1 MNWVWPMAPAHD
13 PFIAAH
19 VADDLDVELA
29 DLDSLCGRADYISL
43 HLPNTDQTN
52 RLFNAERFA
61 KCKRGVRIINT
72 ARGELIDEPALLGL
86 WAENAALMRTGVRLG
101 RILTTDAADRPGI
114 PEAQAWPGHAH
125 LVYKRQGLPCRRC
138 GTPVAA
144 GELEGR
150 TLYWCPSCQR

>member
-1 MNWVWPMAPAHD
+1 MTP
-13 PFIAAH
+13 
-19 VADDLDVELA
+19 
-29 DLDSLCGRADYISL
+29 GRAL
-43 HLPNTDQTN
+43 
-52 RLFNAERFA
+52 
-61 KCKRGVRIINT
+61 
-72 ARGELIDEPALLGL
+72 DEPALLGL

-114 PEAQAWPGHAH
+114 SEAQAWPGHAH